1 MRMNEP
7 TPKQR
12 EQTTEKSAIKAGG
25 DAPGAPAAKDGTGA
39 SGVRDGTGAG
49 ALSPAASI
57 AREIETLVR
66 ARYPLLEI
74 VSWEEERV
82 LRCLDAV
89 ASALKKELHQWSIN
103 SGLSR
108 YRQFVNDG
116 PSADVGPKGTKDPLV
131 ALKEIATMATQPTIF
146 VLKDFHPYMEE
157 SAVARALRDLAMGL
171 RSTYS
176 TVVLLG
182 PRMVVPPELEKE
194 LTVVDFPLPSR
205 EDLLVF
211 LDGLARDIA
220 DNPALAFDNADETR
234 QRLVE
239 AAIGLTMNE
248 VENAF
253 AKILVQRGRLSIVEV
268 PDVYRE
274 KRQIIRKS
282 GVLEYID
289 PEETIESVGG
299 LANLK
304 DWLRKRRRAFGQAA
318 RRFGLPLPKG
328 ALFLGVQGCG
338 KSLCAKAVSRFW
350 QLPLLRLDMGQLFG
364 SLVGASEEN
373 ARRAIQTAESIAPAI
388 LWIDEID
395 KGFAGLASS
404 SFSDAGTTARVFGS
418 LLTWLQEK
426 KSPVFVIATANDV
439 NVLPP
444 ELLRQGRFDE
454 IFFVDLPNVEE
465 RREIF
470 RIHIVKRRRDPAR
483 FELPRLAELA
493 DGYSGAEIEQA
504 VISGLYEAFDRQ
516 HDLDQPTLE
525 TAIAATRPLSV
536 LMADQIAERRRWAQG
551 RARMAS

>member
-1 MRMNEP
+1 
-7 TPKQR
+7 
-12 EQTTEKSAIKAGG
+12 
-25 DAPGAPAAKDGTGA
+25 
-39 SGVRDGTGAG
+39 
-49 ALSPAASI
+49 
-57 AREIETLVR
+57 
-66 ARYPLLEI
+66 
-74 VSWEEERV
+74 
-82 LRCLDAV
+82 
-89 ASALKKELHQWSIN
+89 
-103 SGLSR
+103 
-108 YRQFVNDG
+108 
-116 PSADVGPKGTKDPLV
+116 
-131 ALKEIATMATQPTIF
+131 
-146 VLKDFHPYMEE
+146 
-157 SAVARALRDLAMGL
+157 
-171 RSTYS
+171 
-176 TVVLLG
+176 
-182 PRMVVPPELEKE
+182 
-194 LTVVDFPLPSR
+194 LPSR